1 MVVSLW
7 PHFLAQS
14 CTSAVKWRVSAMYD
28 GAVPIHYLV
37 EHYSQQN
44 KPLGKLYCWVC
55 QWFFKSA
62 NIWQRYKHS
71 SKNMIVSCTFF
82 VFQQCIDQARKVHE
96 TTTLLLVTL
105 PSIHRFKKI
114 FFARRLRNT
123 HGEVTLQSP
132 WSRYDRHFVGRP
144 IARYNAFS

>member
-7 PHFLAQS
+7 PHFLAQP

-37 EHYSQQN
+37 KHYSQQN

-71 SKNMIVSCTFF
+71 RKNMIVSCTFF

-105 PSIHRFKKI
+105 PSIHRFKKNLFLLADSEI
-114 FFARRLRNT
+114 HTVKWRCRVRGQGTVAISWAGL
-123 HGEVTLQSP
+123 
-132 WSRYDRHFVGRP
+132 
-144 IARYNAFS
+144 